1 MPYRLDTHVL
11 TVDAN
16 VIHKVDTGN
25 PANLYSMWT
34 GEEIPLASCTG
45 GRSVTD
51 SLVALVFSRCAD
63 SVEQGRRLENL
74 SWRLWQREQLI
85 DSAHRS
91 AVAQSTRT
99 APKDIPSEARLPEL
113 PQLSGSVDS
122 LVDEDTP
129 EFTSVSAPLAIRPRI
144 RRLESSA
151 SRRDRHISSDD
162 FEKMVVSI
170 VKDKAPLSAPS
181 HTTSPLIAG
190 KPVESITRSGSTTTE
205 SRFSELPSEVSLASP
220 EMESATTSPKDI
232 SDVPLFQALP
242 KPSASIDDCI
252 PEPSSSPAHKPV
264 QSKKQPPRFAL
275 GGSCS
280 SSDFG
285 QSVEARKSIL
295 ASKKPMFQI
304 GGSSEEESSLA
315 SSRNLPSASKQT
327 SFSNNNITHHL
338 DAESAIDSDTEGEY
352 IDESAIDDDDDSS
365 DWEDS
370 IDESGKPS
378 VDEKF
383 FQRVESKVNLTSRPS
398 LITLMLAQNDRA
410 KTLGSQA
417 SQSTSALSRSRS
429 VLNGSSLAASPNDSD
444 EGPLMMKGMRQSTLK
459 PINEI
464 PRSSA
469 QPIAATANHVHAQA
483 ALSPRTTRRNMLA
496 TELTE
501 SLRRH
506 LLWERQQKSSTANAV
521 LKRRHTSHDVANL
534 KQYPERPCLKQTEDV
549 NASSWNQYF
558 TKEAFNGY
566 HSKGW

>member
-1 MPYRLDTHVL
+1 MQTSSTKSIPAIPPTCIPCGQVRKHCPYQHQYDKAIGPIL
-11 TVDAN
+11 TCAF
-16 VIHKVDTGN
+16 
-25 PANLYSMWT
+25 S
-34 GEEIPLASCTG
+34 
-45 GRSVTD
+45 
-51 SLVALVFSRCAD
+51 VFSRCAD

-85 DSAHRS
+85 DYAHRS
-91 AVAQSTRT
+91 SISRT
-99 APKDIPSEARLPEL
+99 APQDIPSEARLPEL

-122 LVDEDTP
+122 LADEDTP
-129 EFTSVSAPLAIRPRI
+129 EFTSVSAPLEIRPRI
-144 RRLESSA
+144 RRVESSA

-181 HTTSPLIAG
+181 NTTSPIIA
-190 KPVESITRSGSTTTE
+190 ITRSGSTTTE
-205 SRFSELPSEVSLASP
+205 SRSSEQPSEISLASV
-220 EMESATTSPKDI
+220 EMSSAASPKHLAGI
-232 SDVPLFQALP
+232 PVFNAPP
-242 KPSASIDDCI
+242 MDDSF

-264 QSKKQPPRFAL
+264 QSKRQPPKFAL
-275 GGSCS
+275 GGSVS
-280 SSDFG
+280 SSDCG
-285 QSVEARKSIL
+285 QSVDAHKSIL
-295 ASKKPMFQI
+295 TSKKPMFRL
-304 GGSSEEESSLA
+304 GGSSEEDSSLA

-327 SFSNNNITHHL
+327 SFSNNITHYP

-383 FQRVESKVNLTSRPS
+383 FQRVESKANLASRPS
-398 LITLMLAQNDRA
+398 LITLMMANDRA
-410 KTLGSQA
+410 QSLGNHA
-417 SQSTSALSRSRS
+417 SQSTSALTRSRS
-429 VLNGSSLAASPNDSD
+429 AFAGSSLAASPNDSD
-444 EGPLMMKGMRQSTLK
+444 DGPLMMKGARQTALK

-469 QPIAATANHVHAQA
+469 QPIIATTNHVHAQA

-534 KQYPERPCLKQTEDV
+534 KQYPERACLKQSEDV
-549 NASSWNQYF
+549 NASSWNQYL
-558 TKEAFNGY
+558 TKEANNGY

>member
-34 GEEIPLASCTG
+34 GEDMETRVQGNRASVLILG
-45 GRSVTD
+45 
-51 SLVALVFSRCAD
+51 ALVFSRCAD

-91 AVAQSTRT
+91 STVLSSNT
-99 APKDIPSEARLPEL
+99 APRDIPSESKLPEL

-122 LVDEDTP
+122 LADEDTP
-129 EFTSVSAPLAIRPRI
+129 EFTSVSAPLEIRPRI
-144 RRLESSA
+144 RRLDSSA

-170 VKDKAPLSAPS
+170 VKDKAPLSAP
-181 HTTSPLIAG
+181 TQTSPLS
-190 KPVESITRSGSTTTE
+190 KPVEPITRSGSTTTE
-205 SRFSELPSEVSLASP
+205 SRFSEQPSEVSLASAD
-220 EMESATTSPKDI
+220 MESSSPKDI
-232 SDVPLFQALP
+232 SGIPIFQAP
-242 KPSASIDDCI
+242 PMPSASIDDCI
-252 PEPSSSPAHKPV
+252 PQPSSSPAHKPI
-264 QSKKQPPRFAL
+264 QSKKQPARFAL
-275 GGSCS
+275 GAASYS
-280 SSDFG
+280 SSDCG

-295 ASKKPMFQI
+295 ASKKPAMFQI

-315 SSRNLPSASKQT
+315 SGRALPSAAKQT
-327 SFSNNNITHHL
+327 SFSSNNITHHI

-410 KTLGSQA
+410 MNLGNQA

-429 VLNGSSLAASPNDSD
+429 LMNGSSLAASPNDSD
-444 EGPLMMKGMRQSTLK
+444 DGPLMMKGMRQSTLK

-469 QPIAATANHVHAQA
+469 QPIVATTNHVHAQA

-534 KQYPERPCLKQTEDV
+534 KQYPERPCLKQAEDV